1 MTAGI
6 TPREGDVVIE
16 RDKWAYVVRHVRH
29 RESLTGDSWWDGT
42 IIGGLITLVAGSV
55 ETIAGDTSKG
65 WKVAVLC
72 YPRSW
77 WGGRLRVLL
86 KERLPD
92 GQDPEARVQEL
103 VDAVN
108 CGEFDRPN

>member
-1 MTAGI
+1 MG
-6 TPREGDVVIE
+6 
-16 RDKWAYVVRHVRH
+16 VRRPPYVRH
-29 RESLTGDSWWDGT
+29 RESLTSDNSCDGT
-42 IIGGLITLVAGSV
+42 LIGGIITLVSGSV
-55 ETIAGDTSKG
+55 ETIAGETSKG

-77 WGGRLRVLL
+77 WCGRLRVML

-92 GQDPEARVQEL
+92 GRDPEARVQEL

-108 CGEFDRPN
+108 RGEFDRPH